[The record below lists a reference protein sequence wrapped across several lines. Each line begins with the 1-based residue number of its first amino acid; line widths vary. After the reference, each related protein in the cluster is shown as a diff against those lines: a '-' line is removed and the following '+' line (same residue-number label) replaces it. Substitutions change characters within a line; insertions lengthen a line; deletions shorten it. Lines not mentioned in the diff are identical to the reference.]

1 MVASQS
7 TGTALEGQALVVADR
22 HQRGAGVQRERLR
35 TSGMSRRPCMVI
47 TVGVA
52 DSSANGSVH
61 TSVWA
66 WMMSNS
72 SLRL

>member
-7 TGTALEGQALVVADR
+7 TGQPSRARRWWSLIDTSAAPGYSESSR
-22 HQRGAGVQRERLR
+22 W
-35 TSGMSRRPCMVI
+35 TSGMSSRPCMVI
-47 TVGVA
+47 TVGVS

-66 WMMSNS
+66 WMMSKS
-72 SLRL
+72 SLRP